1 MSFIE
6 REKTHS
12 VACCEQYK
20 DLSAMHRSRGDCL
33 RDDTTIAGGVFDR
46 QGELAA
52 CHSDLPD
59 VNSPDSTTA
68 SSVRGRRGHS
78 FRSSIGVERLK
89 PRVTQARYPTP
100 MASQINP
107 TRRVNGD
114 RLVHNQIMSPK
125 PIAGTTK

>member
-52 CHSDLPD
+52 CHSDFARCELAD
-59 VNSPDSTTA
+59 IDNGILSA
-68 SSVRGRRGHS
+68 W
-78 FRSSIGVERLK
+78 
-89 PRVTQARYPTP
+89 QAR
-100 MASQINP
+100 SLLQVEH
-107 TRRVNGD
+107 RG
-114 RLVHNQIMSPK
+114 
-125 PIAGTTK
+125 